1 MRVMRYPRLPALLL
15 AISILVTVGSVAM
28 SQEPGKKNSVKP
40 LPQGSKP
47 AKVAGAQFELLNS
60 PQEREILAEINLART
75 NPAQYLRY
83 LEDFKASYRGKEIKY
98 SDGSTL
104 VTNEGVSA
112 LEEAINFVRSLKPL
126 LPLELRQGLIL
137 GAKDHV
143 NDLVKS
149 GQSGHRGS
157 DGSMLEDRLN
167 RYGNW
172 SVSVGE
178 DIVYRSRKARE
189 DVIALIIDDGVKSR
203 GHRKNIFKSDFHV
216 VGLAL
221 SPTSKIP
228 PMCVITFAGGF
239 ADRGNSN
246 PLVPTAQKF

>member
-1 MRVMRYPRLPALLL
+1 MKYPRCFAILI
-15 AISILVTVGSVAM
+15 AISILFPVISAAASAGQTN
-28 SQEPGKKNSVKP
+28 KKPVKP
-40 LPQGSKP
+40 PPQDSKP
-47 AKVAGAQFELLNS
+47 AKVAGAQFELLSS
-60 PQEREILAEINLART
+60 PQEREILAEINLARA
-75 NPAQYLRY
+75 NPALYLQYL
-83 LEDFKASYRGKEIKY
+83 EGFKGSYHGKEIKY

-112 LEEAINFVRSLKPL
+112 LEEAITFVRSLKPL
-126 LPLELRQGLIL
+126 PPLELRQGLNL

-143 NDLVKS
+143 NDLVKT

-167 RYGNW
+167 RYGCW

-203 GHRKNIFKSDFHV
+203 GHRKNIFESDFHV
-216 VGLAL
+216 IGLAL
-221 SPTSKIP
+221 SPTSKTP

-239 ADRGNSN
+239 ADKGASA
-246 PLVPTAQKF
+246 PGKPTAQKF

>member
-1 MRVMRYPRLPALLL
+1 MKYPRFFAFLVG
-15 AISILVTVGSVAM
+15 ISILFPEAFATIGAGQTNKKPIKPPPQA
-28 SQEPGKKNSVKP
+28 SQ
-40 LPQGSKP
+40 P
-47 AKVAGAQFELLNS
+47 AKVAVTQLDLLGS

-75 NPAQYLRY
+75 NPAQYLSY

-112 LEEAINFVRSLKPL
+112 LEEAISFVRELKPL
-126 LPLELRQGLIL
+126 PPLELRKGLIL
-137 GAKDHV
+137 GAQDHV
-143 NDLVKS
+143 NDLVKT

-167 RYGNW
+167 RYGSW

-216 VGLAL
+216 IGLAL
-221 SPTSKIP
+221 SPASKTP

-239 ADRGNSN
+239 ADKGSSN

>member
-1 MRVMRYPRLPALLL
+1 MKSAIIRVLLPLL
-15 AISILVTVGSVAM
+15 ATAFVGQAANAQTKQTAHSAPQQTKASTPVA
-28 SQEPGKKNSVKP
+28 
-40 LPQGSKP
+40 
-47 AKVAGAQFELLNS
+47 AKLDLLGS

-75 NPAQYLRY
+75 NPALYLHY
-83 LEDFKASYRGKEIKY
+83 LEAFKASYRGKEIKY

-104 VTNEGVSA
+104 ITNEGVSA
-112 LEEAINFVRSLKPL
+112 LEEAINFIRSLKPL
-126 LPLELRQGLIL
+126 PPLELRKGLIL

-143 NDLVKS
+143 NDLVKT

-157 DGSMLEDRLN
+157 DGSILEDRLN
-167 RYGNW
+167 RYGSW

-216 VGLAL
+216 IGLAL
-221 SPTSKIP
+221 SPTSKTP

-239 ADRGNSN
+239 ADKGNNN

>member
-1 MRVMRYPRLPALLL
+1 MKSAITRILFLLL
-15 AISILVTVGSVAM
+15 AVAFFLQAANAQTQLTARST
-28 SQEPGKKNSVKP
+28 SQ
-40 LPQGSKP
+40 LPKASTP
-47 AKVAGAQFELLNS
+47 IAAKVELLGS
-60 PQEREILAEINLART
+60 SQEREILAEINLART
-75 NPAQYLRY
+75 NPTLYLRY

-112 LEEAINFVRSLKPL
+112 LEEAINFVRLLKPL
-126 LPLELRQGLIL
+126 PPLELRKGLVL

-143 NDLVKS
+143 NDLVKT

-157 DGSMLEDRLN
+157 DGSILEDRLN
-167 RYGNW
+167 RYGSW
-172 SVSVGE
+172 SVAVGE

-216 VGLAL
+216 IGLAL
-221 SPTSKIP
+221 SPTSKTP

-239 ADRGNSN
+239 ADKGNSN

>member
-1 MRVMRYPRLPALLL
+1 MKHPRFFAFLIG
-15 AISILVTVGSVAM
+15 ISILLLVSAAAGSAG
-28 SQEPGKKNSVKP
+28 QTNKKPVKP
-40 LPQGSKP
+40 PQDLKP
-47 AKVAGAQFELLNS
+47 AKVAVTQTDLLSS
-60 PQEREILAEINLART
+60 PQERDILAEINLART
-75 NPAQYLRY
+75 NPAVYLTY
-83 LEDFKASYRGKEIKY
+83 LEDFKKLYHGKEIRY
-98 SDGSTL
+98 VDGSTL
-104 VTNEGVSA
+104 VTNEGLSA
-112 LEEAINFVRSLKPL
+112 LEEAITFVRSVQPL
-126 LPLELRQGLIL
+126 PPLELRKGLIL
-137 GAKDHV
+137 GAQDHV
-143 NDLVKS
+143 NDLVKT

-221 SPTSKIP
+221 GSSTKTP

-239 ADRGNSN
+239 ADKDGAN

>member
-1 MRVMRYPRLPALLL
+1 MRVMRYPRLFALLFT
-15 AISILVTVGSVAM
+15 ISILVTLGSAAM
-28 SQEPGKKNSVKP
+28 SQGPGKKSPVKP
-40 LPQGSKP
+40 PSQNSKP
-47 AKVAGAQFELLNS
+47 ASVVVTQLDLLSS
-60 PQEREILAEINLART
+60 PQERDILAEINLART
-75 NPAQYLRY
+75 NPAQYLSY
-83 LEDFKASYRGKEIKY
+83 LEDFKKSYRGKEIKY

-112 LEEAINFVRSLKPL
+112 LEEAISFVRELLPL
-126 LPLELRQGLIL
+126 PPLELRKGLIL
-137 GAKDHV
+137 GAQDHV
-143 NDLVKS
+143 NDLVKT

-189 DVIALIIDDGVKSR
+189 DVIGLIIDDGVKSR

-216 VGLAL
+216 IGLAL
-221 SPTSKIP
+221 GPASKTP
-228 PMCVITFAGGF
+228 PMCVITF
-239 ADRGNSN
+239 
-246 PLVPTAQKF
+246 